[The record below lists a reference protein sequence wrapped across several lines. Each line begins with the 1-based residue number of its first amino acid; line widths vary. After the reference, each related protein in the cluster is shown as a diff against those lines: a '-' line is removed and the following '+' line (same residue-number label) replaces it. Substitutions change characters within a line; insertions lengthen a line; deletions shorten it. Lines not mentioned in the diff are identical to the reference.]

1 MCPEAGV
8 MTTSYNCKKKKK
20 VIGINKS
27 EQIGLSLAVELPAKA
42 MERIITDI
50 YSYFSKAFD
59 AFPCE
64 LHE

>member
-8 MTTSYNCKKKKK
+8 MTTSYNCKKK

-27 EQIGLSLAVELPAKA
+27 QQIGLSLAVELPAKA

-50 YSYFSKAFD
+50 HSYFGKAFD
-59 AFPCE
+59 TFP
-64 LHE
+64 L